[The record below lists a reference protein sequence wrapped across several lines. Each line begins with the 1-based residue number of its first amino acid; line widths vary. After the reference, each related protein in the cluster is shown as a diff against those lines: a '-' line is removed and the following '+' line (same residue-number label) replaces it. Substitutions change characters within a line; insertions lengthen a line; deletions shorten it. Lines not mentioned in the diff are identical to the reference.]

1 MTEFAILA
9 SVGQILDAFWR
20 GSIGTSSAFFSGTLV
35 RAIPLIVIGVGVSLA
50 FRAGV
55 FNIGGE
61 GQFALG
67 AIAAS
72 IVGLFLPPLSVLSVA
87 LVLAAACVA
96 GAAWAGIAAFLR
108 ARFGV
113 LEVISTLMLNFV
125 AANLVSYLVRG
136 PLQEPSRIYPQSALI
151 AEAARLARFTEST
164 RLHLGI
170 LVAIAV
176 AALAWWFLGRTAAG
190 FKLRAA
196 GASPSAALVT
206 GRLNVG
212 RVAALALV
220 ASGALAGLAGGMEVS
235 GVTYALYENLSPGY
249 GFSAIAVAMLAGL
262 HPLRVILAAL
272 LFAVLETGALGMQ
285 RDAGVPAVVAN
296 ILEALT
302 ILVVLG
308 VSGHLKVRPSARPRV
323 AQEIAAP

>member
-1 MTEFAILA
+1 MTEFALLA

-20 GSIGTSSAFFSGTLV
+20 GSVGTSSAFFSGTLV

-87 LVLAAACVA
+87 LVLAAACAA

-151 AEAARLARFTEST
+151 VDAARLPRFAEST

-170 LVAIAV
+170 LIAIAV
-176 AALAWWFLGRTAAG
+176 AVLAWWFLGKTVAG
-190 FKLRAA
+190 FKLRAV

-220 ASGALAGLAGGMEVS
+220 ASGAFAGLAGGMEVS

-302 ILVVLG
+302 ILVVLA
-308 VSGHLKVRPSARPRV
+308 VSGHLKVRPSVRPR
-323 AQEIAAP
+323 AMQESAAP